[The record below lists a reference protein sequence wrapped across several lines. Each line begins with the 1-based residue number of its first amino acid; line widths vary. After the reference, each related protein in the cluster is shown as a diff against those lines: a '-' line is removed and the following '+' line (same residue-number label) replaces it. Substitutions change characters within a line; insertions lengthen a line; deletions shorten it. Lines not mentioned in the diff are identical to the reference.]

1 MIAKPISAFCF
12 GIALISSLEGS
23 VAPLLMLTQSEV
35 RIPSDAQLERL
46 EREGIATPTLD
57 VSGAPAMKGT
67 EESQDQQMAL
77 RTLTARSDQD
87 ESISRSRLR
96 WPR

>member
-1 MIAKPISAFCF
+1 MRAKPISAFCF

-46 EREGIATPTLD
+46 EREGTATPTLD

-67 EESQDQQMAL
+67 EESQDQQMERQSRAIDQKVMKGIC
-77 RTLTARSDQD
+77 SDC
-87 ESISRSRLR
+87 
-96 WPR
+96 